1 MCREHII
8 NFVDLIDFFIKSRVI
23 LIKEK
28 IWNYYKNIEDNEPQ
42 KIVLLQDILK
52 YIENDLNAVI
62 NFPKFFLFCFLIL
75 FFYLLFQNQQLKLT
89 NIAREKAIALE
100 TPLSFNNFDMLFKE
114 YETSVLMENRRASQR
129 FYVS

>member
-28 IWNYYKNIEDNEPQ
+28 IWNYYKNIEDNESQ
-42 KIVLLQDILK
+42 KIVLLQDVLK

-62 NFPKFFLFCFLIL
+62 IFLKFLNFIFFN
-75 FFYLLFQNQQLKLT
+75 FYR
-89 NIAREKAIALE
+89 I
-100 TPLSFNNFDMLFKE
+100 NN
-114 YETSVLMENRRASQR
+114 
-129 FYVS
+129 